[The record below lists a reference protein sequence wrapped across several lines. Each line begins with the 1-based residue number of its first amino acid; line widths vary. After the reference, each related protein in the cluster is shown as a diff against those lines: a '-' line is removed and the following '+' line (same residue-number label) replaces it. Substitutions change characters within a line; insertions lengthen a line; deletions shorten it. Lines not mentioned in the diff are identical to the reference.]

1 MGRGRWGGAQ
11 SNTLIMGPCSFLCCF
26 LHLTFHCFTQL
37 LPFYQAEA
45 PGLELTLEQLDSE
58 KKTPCQNP
66 ALMAAN
72 RNLQPIKSFFV
83 SPFLPPQPLE
93 PRCAAPPPLFAT
105 TNTPKE
111 GRSPCAKQSGQRSDA
126 ELLWCRAGAT
136 QRSKAEK
143 STREQT
149 HLFGQGHDAAGS
161 DQPSLLT
168 AEHRARAGGHTR
180 PI

>member
-26 LHLTFHCFTQL
+26 LHLIFHCFTQL

-111 GRSPCAKQSGQRSDA
+111 GRSPCAKQSGPTIG
-126 ELLWCRAGAT
+126 CRAPLVQSWCCAEEQSREKHKGADSPFWT
-136 QRSKAEK
+136 GA
-143 STREQT
+143 
-149 HLFGQGHDAAGS
+149 
-161 DQPSLLT
+161 
-168 AEHRARAGGHTR
+168 
-180 PI
+180 